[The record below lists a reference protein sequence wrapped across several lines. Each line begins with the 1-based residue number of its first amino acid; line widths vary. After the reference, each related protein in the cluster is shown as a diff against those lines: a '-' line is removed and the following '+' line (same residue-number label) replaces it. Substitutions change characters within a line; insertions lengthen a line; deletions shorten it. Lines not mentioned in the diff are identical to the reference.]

1 MEKIFGTLIQYLSN
15 NSVFVLLLIFV
26 GLCLIKL
33 GMWLKEFLSHEKRIE
48 NIEKDHGLLISVS
61 TKVDLIYNIVNP
73 NSTIRSGSPM
83 SLTPKGEEISKK
95 IHGEEIFNRIKDNF
109 IKDFI
114 EKSKGKNAFE
124 IQQSAIE
131 WAKNDLKKY
140 ISKDELEIFHKEAY
154 NEGLLPED
162 VYSILGLYLR
172 EEVLSALDIATTE
185 VDKHDPNNT

>member
-1 MEKIFGTLIQYLSN
+1 MEKIFGTLIQYLNS
-15 NSVFVLLLIFV
+15 SVFVLLGILILV
-26 GLCLIKL
+26 GWFLFKF
-33 GMWLKEFLSHEKRIE
+33 GGWVKESSLHKERIE
-48 NIEKDHGLLISVS
+48 KYHDLIVSVS
-61 TKVDLIYNIVNP
+61 TKVDLIYKYVNP

-83 SLTPKGEEISKK
+83 SLTSKGKEISKK

-114 EKSKGKNAFE
+114 EQSKGKSAFE

-140 ISKDELEIFHKEAY
+140 IEKDELEIFHKEAY

-172 EEVLSALDIATTE
+172 EEVLSALDIDTAE